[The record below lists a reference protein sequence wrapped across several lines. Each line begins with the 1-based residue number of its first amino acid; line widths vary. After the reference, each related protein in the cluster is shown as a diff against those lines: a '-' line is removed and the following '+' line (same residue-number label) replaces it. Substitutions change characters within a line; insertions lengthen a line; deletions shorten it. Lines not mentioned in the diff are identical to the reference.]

1 EISTLGAVMAI
12 AFKNPFVPICR
23 SSTLSRWHEEGTAL
37 RQAQGEGEGA
47 RSGRQT
53 GVGPVEPRAE
63 RIDIGGVDGCPAP
76 DTQTR
81 RGVAVA
87 SDVIGCTLGFE
98 QARELLDKIRVGARN
113 RKAHRGFRPAR
124 GIVGEVA

>member
-1 EISTLGAVMAI
+1 LVLPVITSTSMPRSLKIAAARGSILSEISTLGAVMAI

-47 RSGRQT
+47 RSGRQA

-63 RIDIGGVDGCPAP
+63 RFDIGGVDGCPAP

-81 RGVAVA
+81 RGV
-87 SDVIGCTLGFE
+87 
-98 QARELLDKIRVGARN
+98 
-113 RKAHRGFRPAR
+113 
-124 GIVGEVA
+124 